1 MLLKLKN
8 NLILEKYFKK
18 PSYINYEFIS
28 KSLKFILKNDL
39 DSFFTYVKVYCEK
52 HNLYSSNIFHIYFYL
67 LLLLEKEGKT
77 NSFLEHFV
85 YSKLNHK
92 KHFIQENIIDKEI
105 YDFLK
110 KHYKFFKEVK
120 KKEVVFI
127 KVDKDFLKLKDLTI
141 KFDNFN
147 EKTITKDIKE
157 IISFLKKL
165 HKAKKISKK
174 TANNILENVYLD
186 ILDAFEFYEKKDS
199 VLLSKIVDSNK
210 LKI

>member
-8 NLILEKYFKK
+8 NLTLKKYFKK
-18 PSYINYEFIS
+18 PSYINDEFIS
-28 KSLKFILKNDL
+28 KSLKLLLKNDL
-39 DSFFTYVKVYCEK
+39 DSFFNYVKVYCEK
-52 HNLYSSNIFHIYFYL
+52 HNLYSNSIFHIYFYL
-67 LLLLEKEGKT
+67 LLLLKKEGKT

-92 KHFIQENIIDKEI
+92 KHFIQESIIDKDI

-110 KHYKFFKEVK
+110 KHYKFFKEVN

-141 KFDNFN
+141 KFNNFN
-147 EKTITKDIKE
+147 EKNISKDIKDV
-157 IISFLKKL
+157 ISFLKKL
-165 HKAKKISKK
+165 NKTKKISKK

-199 VLLSKIVDSNK
+199 VLLSKIVDKNK

>member
-8 NLILEKYFKK
+8 NLTLKKYFKK
-18 PSYINYEFIS
+18 PSYINDEFIS

-39 DSFFTYVKVYCEK
+39 DSFFTFVKIYCEK
-52 HNLYSSNIFHIYFYL
+52 HNLSSSSIFHIYFYL

-92 KHFIQENIIDKEI
+92 KHFIQESIIDKEI

-110 KHYKFFKEVK
+110 KHYKFFKEVN

-127 KVDKDFLKLKDLTI
+127 KVDKDFLKLKEYTE
-141 KFDNFN
+141 KFYDFN
-147 EKTITKDIKE
+147 IKTINKDIKE

-165 HKAKKISKK
+165 NKAKKISKK
-174 TANNILENVYLD
+174 TANQILEYVYYD
-186 ILDAFEFYEKKDS
+186 ILEAFDFYEKKDS
-199 VLLSKIVDSNK
+199 VLLSKIVNRNK